1 MPQNGTPNWPNP
13 ATTGMVLQTASPG
26 NGTSKN
32 VWICLDDKFPYGTY
46 WIVWF
51 QAKFL
56 EIAHGSYD
64 SEAAWLPGEVLTS
77 HRRTK
82 SLSCYTSC
90 QSSLFF
96 QSFFPKIVCSI
107 RLSAAIKYQKK
118 KRLPSKLRMA
128 RRCWLFQARKTTQAA
143 EAKEQMETFITKW
156 QNIKWLKRR

>member
-1 MPQNGTPNWPNP
+1 MGPPTNP
-13 ATTGMVLQTASPG
+13 TTTGMVLQRASPG
-26 NGTSKN
+26 NGTPKN
-32 VWICLDDKFPYGTY
+32 IWMLNFMKFPYAPY
-46 WIVWF
+46 WVVWL

-56 EIAHGSYD
+56 EIAHESYD
-64 SEAAWLPGEVLTS
+64 SVAAWLACEVLTS

-143 EAKEQMETFITKW
+143 EAKEQMETFRTKW